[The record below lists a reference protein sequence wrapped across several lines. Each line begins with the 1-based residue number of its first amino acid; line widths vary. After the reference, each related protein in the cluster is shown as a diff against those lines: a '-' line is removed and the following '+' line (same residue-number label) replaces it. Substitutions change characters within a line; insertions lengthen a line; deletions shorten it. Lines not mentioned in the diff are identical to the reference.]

1 MAWQVKYSAD
11 DSIVT
16 VKVSGQTNLEDLV
29 RTFAAGIA
37 GAREHHVKRIL
48 IDARQMTIT
57 SSATQ
62 LYGLPGLLQ
71 EQGLTRAHKVAI
83 IVSDNLEPNEDFSFL
98 ETIFYNRGFSICL
111 YSETT
116 QALAW
121 LKHTAEL
128 PHKATPPTP

>member
-11 DSIVT
+11 DGIVT

-37 GAREHHVKRIL
+37 TAREHRVKRML

-83 IVSDNLEPNEDFSFL
+83 VVSDRPEPNEDFSFI
-98 ETIFYNRGFSICL
+98 ETIFHNRGFSICL
-111 YSETT
+111 YSEMT

-121 LKHTAEL
+121 LKHTSNL
-128 PHKATPPTP
+128 PHKAIPPMP